1 MNTLLIRRGRVNQVV
16 EKNGVPYF
24 IQESHEGPSEHI
36 SMIRRRD
43 HVLDCEKEA
52 VADLP
57 KQEL

>member
-1 MNTLLIRRGRVNQVV
+1 MIRRDRVNQVV

-43 HVLDCEKEA
+43 HVLDCEEEA
-52 VADLP
+52 VGDLP